1 MSKFSTEEKVRI
13 VLDGMRYPEGITGLC
28 RQAGISRSTYY
39 HWQRTLLERGK
50 EGLISRRNGKVDP
63 QRAKL
68 TQENQRL
75 KELVA
80 NLSVDNLV
88 LKKRLMGG

>member
-28 RQAGISRSTYY
+28 RQVG
-39 HWQRTLLERGK
+39 
-50 EGLISRRNGKVDP
+50 ISRRNGKPDP
-63 QRAKL
+63 HRAKL
-68 TQENQRL
+68 IQENQRL

-88 LKKRLMGG
+88 LKKD

>member
-13 VLDGMRYPEGITGLC
+13 VLDGMRYPEGITRLC
-28 RQAGISRSTYY
+28 RQVGISWSTYY
-39 HWQRTLLERGK
+39 HWQRTLLEKGK
-50 EGLISRRNGKVDP
+50 EGLISQRNGRTDP

-68 TQENQRL
+68 IQENQRL

-88 LKKRLMGG
+88 LKKGLMGG